1 MEGRGTD
8 GAKAASLRLARF
20 AAEGSE
26 DDGAWERGAVE
37 DGRMVSGRTL
47 QDESRSFAGKA
58 LGEGG
63 R

>member
-1 MEGRGTD
+1 VGRTEL
-8 GAKAASLRLARF
+8 KLRPYVWRRF